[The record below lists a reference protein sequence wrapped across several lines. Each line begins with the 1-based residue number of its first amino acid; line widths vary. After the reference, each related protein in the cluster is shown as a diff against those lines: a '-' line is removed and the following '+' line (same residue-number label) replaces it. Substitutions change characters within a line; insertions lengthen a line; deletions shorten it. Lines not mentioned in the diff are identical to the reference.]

1 MTIIDVHSHVF
12 PDSIA
17 GKATESVSAFYELIR
32 FPDRPGTVDELL
44 RAQTEA
50 GISLSCIHS
59 VAVTPHTIASIN
71 RFISASVQAHPD
83 RLCGFAAI
91 HPDAPDLPALVE
103 EVRETGLKGFKIHPD
118 MQRYALDDSKAMDM
132 FAAIE
137 GKLPIIIHT
146 GDNRFEYSRPWQMKK
161 VLEAFPKLVCICAH
175 LGGWSEWAEASNIRS
190 AYENAYVDTSSSLY
204 ALDREEAIRIIR
216 CYSRDRVLFGTDFP
230 MWIPKQEL
238 ERLHALKL
246 TAEEEEKILCRN
258 AERLLEIHEETSK
271 RP

>member
-71 RFISASVQAHPD
+71 RFISSSVQAHPD

-103 EVRETGLKGFKIHPD
+103 EVREAGLKGFKIHPD
-118 MQRYALDDSKAMDM
+118 MQRFALDDPKAMDM

-161 VLEAFPKLVCICAH
+161 VLEAFPNLVCICAH
-175 LGGWSEWAEASNIRS
+175 LGGWSEWAEASNILS

-204 ALDREEAIRIIR
+204 ALEKEEAAAIIR
-216 CYSRDRVLFGTDFP
+216 HYSRERVLFGTDFP
-230 MWIPKQEL
+230 MWNP
-238 ERLHALKL
+238 
-246 TAEEEEKILCRN
+246 AEEMERFLSLGLTDDEKEKILRRN
-258 AERLLEIHEETSK
+258 AEDLLRL
-271 RP
+271 